1 MSNIDM
7 TIKNTN
13 ASYHHVRF
21 DEHVL
26 KRAYSKLTK
35 EQLIDMLM
43 ERDRNQWINQADVDN
58 PFYNHS
64 IC

>member
-1 MSNIDM
+1 M

-35 EQLIDMLM
+35 EQYVEKLL
-43 ERDRNQWINQADVDN
+43 
-58 PFYNHS
+58 
-64 IC
+64 